1 MDRLQ
6 VMLVNIV
13 NENRLHIN
21 VNGNWPTVD
30 HMPQEYV
37 NRKMKWRKKL
47 NGMSPKPVTMA
58 TIFSLELY

>member
-6 VMLVNIV
+6 VMPVNIV

-21 VNGNWPTVD
+21 VNGKWPAVD

-37 NRKMKWRKKL
+37 NRKMKWHKKL